1 MLIPR
6 ISLTQGKIGEP
17 NPLTNLTGRIGQGS
31 QGLSD
36 GSQIFDKTEG
46 ERPDGRGG
54 NQSQEGTVQTLCNG
68 EVHQMG
74 DRMEVQTSNH
84 GGGERL
90 YYEENVHIYNFGNIQ
105 QICSAENALKCNDDE
120 VYKMYKDSIMKT
132 CSDGK
137 VQKVCNEGYM
147 QSYSDNVQKVYSE
160 GYLQSYS
167 DNVQNVYNE
176 GYMQSYSDRDVQ
188 KVYYQGNVQIFSAG
202 NVPKL
207 CNEGSAPSSYPILST
222 EINSSIHDHTMLPLR
237 TITEKGD
244 AEDRNVSSLYSTAQ
258 LPLKDTYEKSDTYDK
273 SESNQHSN
281 ATLPLPDISQNVDA
295 ADKSEVSQNNS
306 EMTLKASIE
315 KNGPIDESDS
325 HHINF
330 KLPVKDFSSNNYGE
344 SDSNIE
350 SKHLSGIQK
359 HPYTVDSNVSSISVS
374 LTKSVVDSKEMALGS
389 VDFSDKTQNSCPNG
403 TNGGYSEDLGLNQ
416 TSIEFSQNTKASS
429 FLKSVNKTAVTLN
442 KTKPFKVNIKALTR
456 QLKAATASVVSA
468 KSKSNTSK
476 VISKFSKEVT
486 TGACCKSPKDVKRH
500 RKEAES
506 NKSCV
511 SFSIR
516 ENALLKPMQ
525 LLNRKDD
532 GLLDLDLPYSKE
544 TNNSQL
550 HELRIE
556 IEKEKKLVAEIAKA
570 HREFSEKHM
579 FRERYRRMRR
589 KVYSE
594 DEFQTDLSSTS
605 GEHSDNININR
616 STRDSSK
623 KLKPKLSSD
632 SKRSHAKGSLKTKT
646 GDRSK
651 MKHEKMSR
659 KNIKDR
665 EKSTKHDNPLT
676 DCGVKRKKETE
687 KVDHIDTDY
696 YEECLE
702 SWAVGL
708 ENQVNKSKDME
719 SQPQNKCFSFSEKIN
734 ESRENQNYEI
744 NTGQQESTFSSVFE
758 RIKANKID
766 NQYNTNTNSQQQSKC
781 SSLLERIQANDK
793 LRNAYET
800 VLTEEEKNL
809 TEPHQISSKKS
820 SSKSN
825 PKMFDSTRYEL
836 DSQHPHRLV
845 IYSSSSESLNTTKN
859 ICDSNLSQDII
870 QKHQSRSSV
879 RKRHNQSRSSNS
891 SCTRPCYIYKNSRST
906 SRERIRGNRSR
917 TRDSINS
924 RSTSTDTSRESPM
937 SKQRNRKT
945 WSGAKHRRR
954 ETRSSSKQSSRD
966 TRSRSSQVTR
976 SGLRQRYRET
986 RSRSRQRSRE
996 ARSSSNRETRSRSS
1010 QGTRSGSSRGTRSGS
1025 SRETR
1030 SGSSRE
1036 TRSRSSRETRS
1047 RSSRGNRSGSSRGNR
1062 SGSSRGTR
1070 SGSSRGTRSESSR
1083 SWSRQRS
1090 QKVQSKFKQKSR
1102 ETSSR
1107 SSGEAP
1113 SRSSQETQS
1122 RSSRETRLR
1131 QRNRD
1136 SRSRSRQRSQE
1147 TRSGSSRGNRSGSS
1161 RGTRSGSSRETRS
1174 WSSLGNRS
1182 GSSRETRSG
1191 SSQETH
1197 SELSRSRSR
1206 QRSRKVRSKFKQKRR
1221 ETSSRSSGEAPSRS
1235 SRETHSGSSQETQ
1248 SKSSQET
1255 RLRQKSRESRSR
1267 SRQRSRK
1274 AGTRSSRE
1282 TRSRSSRESRSMT
1295 RQRSRKAGTRSS
1307 RETRSRSS
1315 RESRSRSSRESRSMT
1330 RQRSRKAG
1338 TRSSRETRS
1347 RSSRESRSMTRQRS
1361 RKTGTRSSRET
1372 RSRSSRESRSRSSR
1386 ESRSMTRQRSRKAGT
1401 RSSRETRSRSSR
1413 ESRSRSSRESRSM
1426 TRQRSRKAGSRSSR
1440 ETRSRS
1446 SRETRSRSSRETR
1459 SRSSRETRSR
1469 SSRETRS
1476 RSSRETRSRSRKTS
1490 QESCSRSRQKSRET
1504 RSRSRRRSCETRT
1517 RSRQTSRETC
1527 SRSRQT
1533 SRETHSRSRQTSR
1546 ETRSRSRQTSQEIRS
1561 RSRQTSRETHSRSR
1575 QTSRE
1580 TRSRSRQTSRE
1591 TRSRSRQTSQ
1601 EIRSRSRQMT
1611 REIRSRSRQTSPET
1625 RSMLRERNQEIHS
1638 RSKHRHRGTWSRS
1651 KHRSRDS
1658 DFRSGSSSSDRTLGK
1673 LRPAFMDLVDPVH
1686 KSINNRLRS
1695 RERSRTRSHSRN
1707 SWTSINDLPS
1717 CVETIQGK
1725 DLNSQKKEKRRK
1737 KKVKKSKEK
1746 RKRYRKSSIG
1756 SVKLKQEENCS
1767 TKEMLSTYTFDKEN
1781 STEEEKDC
1789 KENKV
1794 IVISSNSSSSDENI
1808 EKTNKQR
1815 KLKRKKI
1822 RNSPAKVGNGEILQM
1837 SCQRSPVGTFFSRKV
1852 YMTTVHP
1859 VTNALPVRQTSEK
1872 DSETSDELKKDTNDS
1887 YSRQHT
1893 HQRYM
1898 SVGSLQ
1904 MESLSESEENIR
1916 QDSRKLK
1923 NLVLDK
1929 IYRRYITESSDIPR
1943 KITEPDKELCSESEK
1958 ESHTLSTTKQTDSA
1972 GRSNFIGEQ
1981 STGDCIMHEGDRTG
1995 NVHEDE
2001 TLGLYEIGNGLSD
2014 SRNSSNSG
2022 EISDSGVA
2030 NLVDIAEGEYDNSL
2044 VQSCRVDSSTNE
2056 GEKSDPKTTSLKEDA
2071 KDGSKESTDSARGAD
2086 IAKQIE
2092 KSSQRVTALQN
2103 SNQQV
2108 SSENETVTSS
2118 ATPFEENEMLQTDV
2132 ICIENLDKGT
2142 PLQDKSDSESVESFL
2157 LFDVDDELISEQVIQ
2172 EGKRRTSALVDGDK
2186 TQELVSIS
2194 ENEMNENGNVCHE
2207 TVELCYMPDDTE
2219 ETEEI
2224 QCNQVT
2230 SEETESLERPQFNNS
2245 RHRQEWTSN
2254 IAESVK
2260 LKGRISASTV
2270 TAVRKQT
2277 DGKQKGAS
2285 SKPSESPTSIPSLEK
2300 ETPDTSSHAA
2310 KRSQKSKVSMKCVE
2324 NNVINYLTN
2333 ICPEC
2338 QSVLVLDEFTSV
2350 NLKTGDIKMKCQQC
2364 LMYTFMKG
2372 ALALSA
2378 RNLSTKGLEMN
2389 SKNRVELSSDNNR
2402 DHDKENRAN
2411 MKSQGPKRKSKI
2423 TPPSNSKKKKPRK
2436 ASVEEKLKALNNKDK
2451 SPRKTKGK
2459 YPVLRRR
2466 KARKTAEVGLQA
2478 TQPQL
2483 SQEKPAVGSLKRGAS
2498 TEAGNSAKRSNT
2510 QIDEGI

>member
-1 MLIPR
+1 MTTMPYLIRIRHEVFECNKCNALFTCKQFWKTHFDQDCPRRTSCIICNVNFISKCLLQSHVSTSNHTAFAFSRHMLPDEIYKVLEQEGK
-6 ISLTQGKIGEP
+6 IDTGYSLSPGKIGEP

-36 GSQIFDKTEG
+36 GSQIFDKTEE
-46 ERPDGRGG
+46 ERQDGRGG

-84 GGGERL
+84 GGGEML
-90 YYEENVHIYNFGNIQ
+90 YYERNVHIYNFGNIQ

-147 QSYSDNVQKVYSE
+147 QSYSDNVQKVYS
-160 GYLQSYS
+160 
-167 DNVQNVYNE
+167 E

-281 ATLPLPDISQNVDA
+281 ATLPLPDISQNIDA

-325 HHINF
+325 HHNNF

-359 HPYTVDSNVSSISVS
+359 HPYAVDSNVSSISVS

-403 TNGGYSEDLGLNQ
+403 TNGGYSENLGLNQ

-442 KTKPFKVNIKALTR
+442 KTKPFKINIKALTR

-758 RIKANKID
+758 RIKANKIG

-820 SSKSN
+820 STSESN

-845 IYSSSSESLNTTKN
+845 IYSSSCESLNTTKN

-976 SGLRQRYRET
+976 SGLRQRYRVT

-996 ARSSSNRETRSRSS
+996 ARSSSNCETRSRSS

-1047 RSSRGNRSGSSRGNR
+1047 RRSGSSRGNR
-1062 SGSSRGTR
+1062 SGSI
-1070 SGSSRGTRSESSR
+1070 R

-1131 QRNRD
+1131 QMSRD

-1282 TRSRSSRESRSMT
+1282 TRSRSSRESRSRSSRESRSMT

-1315 RESRSRSSRESRSMT
+1315 RESRSRSSRESRSM
-1330 RQRSRKAG
+1330 
-1338 TRSSRETRS
+1338 
-1347 RSSRESRSMTRQRS
+1347 
-1361 RKTGTRSSRET
+1361 
-1372 RSRSSRESRSRSSR
+1372 
-1386 ESRSMTRQRSRKAGT
+1386 RQRSRKAGT

-1469 SSRETRS
+1469 SSRETDPGQ
-1476 RSSRETRSRSRKTS
+1476 S
-1490 QESCSRSRQKSRET
+1490 QGQV
-1504 RSRSRRRSCETRT
+1504 
-1517 RSRQTSRETC
+1517 
-1527 SRSRQT
+1527 
-1533 SRETHSRSRQTSR
+1533 
-1546 ETRSRSRQTSQEIRS
+1546 
-1561 RSRQTSRETHSRSR
+1561 
-1575 QTSRE
+1575 
-1580 TRSRSRQTSRE
+1580 
-1591 TRSRSRQTSQ
+1591 
-1601 EIRSRSRQMT
+1601 
-1611 REIRSRSRQTSPET
+1611 
-1625 RSMLRERNQEIHS
+1625 ER
-1638 RSKHRHRGTWSRS
+1638 
-1651 KHRSRDS
+1651 
-1658 DFRSGSSSSDRTLGK
+1658 L
-1673 LRPAFMDLVDPVH
+1673 DP
-1686 KSINNRLRS
+1686 S
-1695 RERSRTRSHSRN
+1695 RERSGQ
-1707 SWTSINDLPS
+1707 
-1717 CVETIQGK
+1717 VER
-1725 DLNSQKKEKRRK
+1725 L
-1737 KKVKKSKEK
+1737 KV
-1746 RKRYRKSSIG
+1746 
-1756 SVKLKQEENCS
+1756 
-1767 TKEMLSTYTFDKEN
+1767 
-1781 STEEEKDC
+1781 
-1789 KENKV
+1789 
-1794 IVISSNSSSSDENI
+1794 
-1808 EKTNKQR
+1808 
-1815 KLKRKKI
+1815 
-1822 RNSPAKVGNGEILQM
+1822 
-1837 SCQRSPVGTFFSRKV
+1837 
-1852 YMTTVHP
+1852 
-1859 VTNALPVRQTSEK
+1859 
-1872 DSETSDELKKDTNDS
+1872 
-1887 YSRQHT
+1887 
-1893 HQRYM
+1893 
-1898 SVGSLQ
+1898 
-1904 MESLSESEENIR
+1904 
-1916 QDSRKLK
+1916 
-1923 NLVLDK
+1923 
-1929 IYRRYITESSDIPR
+1929 
-1943 KITEPDKELCSESEK
+1943 
-1958 ESHTLSTTKQTDSA
+1958 
-1972 GRSNFIGEQ
+1972 
-1981 STGDCIMHEGDRTG
+1981 
-1995 NVHEDE
+1995 
-2001 TLGLYEIGNGLSD
+2001 
-2014 SRNSSNSG
+2014 
-2022 EISDSGVA
+2022 
-2030 NLVDIAEGEYDNSL
+2030 
-2044 VQSCRVDSSTNE
+2044 
-2056 GEKSDPKTTSLKEDA
+2056 
-2071 KDGSKESTDSARGAD
+2071 
-2086 IAKQIE
+2086 
-2092 KSSQRVTALQN
+2092 
-2103 SNQQV
+2103 
-2108 SSENETVTSS
+2108 
-2118 ATPFEENEMLQTDV
+2118 
-2132 ICIENLDKGT
+2132 
-2142 PLQDKSDSESVESFL
+2142 
-2157 LFDVDDELISEQVIQ
+2157 
-2172 EGKRRTSALVDGDK
+2172 
-2186 TQELVSIS
+2186 
-2194 ENEMNENGNVCHE
+2194 
-2207 TVELCYMPDDTE
+2207 
-2219 ETEEI
+2219 
-2224 QCNQVT
+2224 
-2230 SEETESLERPQFNNS
+2230 
-2245 RHRQEWTSN
+2245 
-2254 IAESVK
+2254 
-2260 LKGRISASTV
+2260 
-2270 TAVRKQT
+2270 
-2277 DGKQKGAS
+2277 
-2285 SKPSESPTSIPSLEK
+2285 
-2300 ETPDTSSHAA
+2300 
-2310 KRSQKSKVSMKCVE
+2310 KSKVQKSSGQDR
-2324 NNVINYLTN
+2324 
-2333 ICPEC
+2333 PRDSF
-2338 QSVLVLDEFTSV
+2338 SV
-2350 NLKTGDIKMKCQQC
+2350 KTEE
-2364 LMYTFMKG
+2364 L
-2372 ALALSA
+2372 
-2378 RNLSTKGLEMN
+2378 RN
-2389 SKNRVELSSDNNR
+2389 
-2402 DHDKENRAN
+2402 
-2411 MKSQGPKRKSKI
+2411 
-2423 TPPSNSKKKKPRK
+2423 SN
-2436 ASVEEKLKALNNKDK
+2436 
-2451 SPRKTKGK
+2451 
-2459 YPVLRRR
+2459 
-2466 KARKTAEVGLQA
+2466 
-2478 TQPQL
+2478 
-2483 SQEKPAVGSLKRGAS
+2483 
-2498 TEAGNSAKRSNT
+2498 
-2510 QIDEGI
+2510 